1 MGISEVLTERD
12 QSELLRLAGQENGQR
27 AESNGAV
34 LAPEGL
40 YGLAG
45 EIVTTVDPY
54 TEADPVAVLSTLLA
68 GIGNIIGRGPH
79 FRVEY
84 TNHYLKHFFALVG
97 DTSKGRKGQSWS
109 TPRYIFKQLDE
120 LWVKDKVTS
129 GLSSGEG
136 LIYAVRDPIIQR
148 QAIKEKGRVIDYQDV
163 ITDQGVEDKRLF
175 LIEEELSQALK
186 VMSREGNILSAIIRQ
201 AWDSGDLHPLTK
213 NNPIKATAAHIS
225 IVGHITRDE
234 LLRHLD
240 ETERANGFANRF
252 IWLLVRRSKAISNPQ
267 GAPMVILLP
276 LIEKLRGVV
285 EKAQTVGEMRRDD
298 DAEALWAKVYP
309 SLSEGKPG
317 MVGAIISRGEAQVMR
332 LACLYTL
339 LDLSNV
345 VTSEHLKAAMALW
358 DYAEKSAKLI
368 FGERMGDPM
377 ADRIL
382 LELRN
387 KGEMTETQIRD
398 LFGRH
403 QSAGIDRA
411 LDLLFRLR
419 MAVPETLQSG
429 GRPRTVWKVAT

>member
-1 MGISEVLTERD
+1 MGISEILTERD
-12 QSELLRLAGQENGQR
+12 QSELFRLAGQEDGQR
-27 AESNGAV
+27 AESNSAV

-84 TNHYLKHFFALVG
+84 TNHYLKQFFALVG

-148 QAIKEKGRVIDYQDV
+148 QAIKEKGRVVDYQDV

-252 IWLLVRRSKAISNPQ
+252 IWFLVRRSKAISNPQ
-267 GAPMVILLP
+267 GAPMGILLP
-276 LIEKLRGVV
+276 LIEKLRRVV
-285 EKAQTVGEMRRDD
+285 EKAQTVGEMRRDN
-298 DAEALWAKVYP
+298 DAEALWAEVYP

-345 VTSEHLKAAMALW
+345 VRSEHLKAALALW

-368 FGERMGDPM
+368 FGERMGDPI

-382 LELRN
+382 LELRT
-387 KGEMTETQIRD
+387 KEGMTETQIRD

-419 MAVPETLQSG
+419 MAVPETLQTG
-429 GRPRTVWKVAT
+429 GRPQTVWKVAT

>member
-12 QSELLRLAGQENGQR
+12 QSELFRLAGQESGQR

-148 QAIKEKGRVIDYQDV
+148 QAIKEKGRVVDYQDV
-163 ITDQGVEDKRLF
+163 TTDQGVEDKRLF

-213 NNPIKATAAHIS
+213 NNPIKATASHIS
-225 IVGHITRDE
+225 IVGHITKDE

-276 LIEKLRGVV
+276 LIEKLRRVV
-285 EKAQTVGEMRRDD
+285 EKAQTAGEMRRDSET
-298 DAEALWAKVYP
+298 EALWAEVYP

-345 VTSEHLKAAMALW
+345 VRSEHLKAALALW

-419 MAVPETLQSG
+419 MAVPETLQTG